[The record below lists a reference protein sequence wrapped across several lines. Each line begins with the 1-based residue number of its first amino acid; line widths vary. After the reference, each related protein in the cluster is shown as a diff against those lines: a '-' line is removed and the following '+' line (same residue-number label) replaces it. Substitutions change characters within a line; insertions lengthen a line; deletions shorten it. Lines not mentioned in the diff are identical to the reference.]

1 MASYLIPDLGLTSK
15 TSPYSKVQKRRNNRR
30 QREQVGGGLDSI
42 RAVLSVIDHGDSPA
56 QDSSVNE
63 EKKEVHPSKAQPKT
77 LQIGEGKGLSLR
89 KNQRKRA
96 L

>member
-1 MASYLIPDLGLTSK
+1 M
-15 TSPYSKVQKRRNNRR
+15 QKRRFNRR
-30 QREQVGGGLDSI
+30 QREQVGGGLDAI
-42 RAVLSVIDHGDSPA
+42 RAVLSAIDHGDSSA
-56 QDSSVNE
+56 QDSPVNE
-63 EKKEVHPSKAQPKT
+63 EKKEVQALKAQPKT